1 MDDLTPRSWCVTRQ
15 VGLAPPVAAGTLGQ
29 LVEARR
35 SRAANPTARLHDGLV
50 VAPSPAPGSLRT
62 FPGRLSLSRWRRPL
76 TVELELAPWSS
87 TRAELRLRPLRPPTV
102 GLVAAYWRASTTVLE
117 TLRAELVA
125 HAPTGPARLLRRAS

>member
-1 MDDLTPRSWCVTRQ
+1 MDDTTPLSWCVTRQ
-15 VGLAPPVAAGTLGQ
+15 VALAPPVAAGTLGQ

-35 SRAANPTARLHDGLV
+35 RPTPTSTARLHDGLV
-50 VAPSPAPGSLRT
+50 VAPSPATGTLRT
-62 FPGRLSLSRWRRPL
+62 FPGRLSLSRWRLPL

-102 GLVAAYWRASTTVLE
+102 GLVDAYWRASTTVLE
-117 TLRAELVA
+117 SLRAELVA